1 MQRSR
6 GIVEQGQVRQV
17 QIIIYGRVEAKDEA
31 WKKEVGR
38 PEIKDTGGVRKTR
51 VMIPELRRVREKK
64 SGWPRTYWDE
74 SILDS
79 TAPVLSWVDPLST
92 PGVLSQVP
100 YQSLPP
106 TPGDTY
112 THPPSHPWTVLQ

>member
-1 MQRSR
+1 MEE
-6 GIVEQGQVRQV
+6 GG
-17 QIIIYGRVEAKDEA
+17 
-31 WKKEVGR
+31 WKARDKR
-38 PEIKDTGGVRKTR
+38 YWGVRKTR
-51 VMIPELRRVREKK
+51 VMIPELRKVREKK

-106 TPGDTY
+106 TPGDTH
-112 THPPSHPWTVLQ
+112 THPPTHPWMVLQ

>member
-38 PEIKDTGGVRKTR
+38 PETKDTGG
-51 VMIPELRRVREKK
+51 
-64 SGWPRTYWDE
+64 SGKQG
-74 SILDS
+74 L
-79 TAPVLSWVDPLST
+79 
-92 PGVLSQVP
+92 
-100 YQSLPP
+100 
-106 TPGDTY
+106 
-112 THPPSHPWTVLQ
+112 